1 MAWRHLE
8 ELVQQHPTVTRRR
21 YRSLDG

>member
-1 MAWRHLE
+1 MAGRHLE